1 MAIWR
6 NAWSTSNYQ
15 YTNFKKLPQQSI
27 WDFSNVPL
35 TSPARNNPT
44 YSFHPPSIQI
54 LKHTYRPPHVIFC
67 SLFLFKSWYLYH
79 FFIYL
84 AKLTNSPFECGGSAH
99 EPVKEIENRFFH
111 KSLKLYPDARAFS
124 GEHCGSYFTPKKVWR
139 PLSSSRQNS
148 RKIHFLWWTMGDP
161 WAGPPHSNGEFVNLA
176 RYMTI
181 CSCEMKIKVFISLR
195 NIQPRFNFHI

>member
-15 YTNFKKLPQQSI
+15 YTNFKKLPQQWI
-27 WDFSNVPL
+27 WDFSTVPL
-35 TSPARNNPT
+35 TSPGIIPRIHSTPLRFGFWNIRIALPRDFLF
-44 YSFHPPSIQI
+44 Y
-54 LKHTYRPPHVIFC
+54 
-67 SLFLFKSWYLYH
+67 FLFKSWNLYH
-79 FFIYL
+79 FLIYL
-84 AKLTNSPFECGGSAH
+84 AKFTNSPFECGGSAH
-99 EPVKEIENRFFH
+99 EPVKKSKIDFFH

-124 GEHCGSYFTPKKVWR
+124 GEHCVSYFTPKKVWR
-139 PLSSSRQNS
+139 PISSSRQNS
-148 RKIHFLWWTMGDP
+148 RKIHFLWWTMGDL

>member
-35 TSPARNNPT
+35 TSPGIIPRIHSTPFDSDFET
-44 YSFHPPSIQI
+44 YVSS
-54 LKHTYRPPHVIFC
+54 PHVIFC
-67 SLFLFKSWYLYH
+67 SIFLFKSWNLYH

-99 EPVKEIENRFFH
+99 EPVKKSKIDFFIN
-111 KSLKLYPDARAFS
+111 PWN
-124 GEHCGSYFTPKKVWR
+124 FTPMSGRFWESIVVLISPLKRFGDHFR
-139 PLSSSRQNS
+139 PRDKICEKPIFLLQN
-148 RKIHFLWWTMGDP
+148 
-161 WAGPPHSNGEFVNLA
+161 PP
-176 RYMTI
+176 Y
-181 CSCEMKIKVFISLR
+181 
-195 NIQPRFNFHI
+195 